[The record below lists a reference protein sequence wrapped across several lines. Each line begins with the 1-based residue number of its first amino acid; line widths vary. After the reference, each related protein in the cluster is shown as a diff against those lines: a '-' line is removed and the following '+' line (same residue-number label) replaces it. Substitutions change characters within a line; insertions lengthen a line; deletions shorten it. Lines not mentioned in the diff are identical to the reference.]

1 MGFEA
6 EPEPTSAPKL
16 SLFSLPNQSPEPTG
30 MLTPPLRPP
39 ASVPFQWEEAPG
51 KPRGGC
57 CREILSNDVA
67 RCLEL
72 PPRLLSEVKIIE
84 IPSPTTVLEG
94 PYITGRSSS
103 FSSASFSK
111 ERFSD
116 TGHSSNNNNK
126 VIGQGYFGNW
136 VKKNSSSFKG
146 FGGQSAEDN
155 IVISRSSSVSSSV
168 FMTEVVNGG
177 GGGGENFTKV
187 KITRFRRRG
196 SFLSLSN
203 TSSQLWASIYGAVK
217 QLVPWKRR
225 KINRQ
230 SKSREEEEEEE
241 ESRDKLNFTTV

>member
-30 MLTPPLRPP
+30 MSTPPLRPP

-57 CREILSNDVA
+57 CRQILSNDVA

-116 TGHSSNNNNK
+116 TGHGNNNNSK

-146 FGGQSAEDN
+146 FGHSAEDN
-155 IVISRSSSVSSSV
+155 IVISRSSSSVSSSV
-168 FMTEVVNGG
+168 F
-177 GGGGENFTKV
+177 NFTKV

-230 SKSREEEEEEE
+230 LKTREEEEEEEE
-241 ESRDKLNFTTV
+241 ESRNKLNNFTTV

>member
-57 CREILSNDVA
+57 CRKILSNDVA

-111 ERFSD
+111 ERFPD
-116 TGHSSNNNNK
+116 TGHGNNNNNNNK

-155 IVISRSSSVSSSV
+155 IVISRSSSSVSSSV
-168 FMTEVVNGG
+168 FVTEVVAGG
-177 GGGGENFTKV
+177 DENFTKV
-187 KITRFRRRG
+187 KITRFRRRRG

-203 TSSQLWASIYGAVK
+203 TSSQLW
-217 QLVPWKRR
+217 
-225 KINRQ
+225 
-230 SKSREEEEEEE
+230 
-241 ESRDKLNFTTV
+241 

>member
-57 CREILSNDVA
+57 CRQILSNDVA

-84 IPSPTTVLEG
+84 MPSPTTVLEG

-116 TGHSSNNNNK
+116 TGHGNNNNSK

-146 FGGQSAEDN
+146 FGHSAEDN
-155 IVISRSSSVSSSV
+155 IVISRSSSSVSSSV
-168 FMTEVVNGG
+168 FVNGG
-177 GGGGENFTKV
+177 GGGGGDENFTKV

-230 SKSREEEEEEE
+230 LKRREEEEEAE
-241 ESRDKLNFTTV
+241 

>member
-39 ASVPFQWEEAPG
+39 ASVPFLWEEAPG
-51 KPRGGC
+51 RPRGGC
-57 CREILSNDVA
+57 TENRSNDVA

-103 FSSASFSK
+103 FSSASFSR

-116 TGHSSNNNNK
+116 TSHHVNSK
-126 VIGQGYFGNW
+126 ATGQGYFGNW
-136 VKKNSSSFKG
+136 VKKNTSSSSFKG
-146 FGGQSAEDN
+146 FGQSTEDN
-155 IVISRSSSVSSSV
+155 IVISRCSSSVSSSA
-168 FMTEVVNGG
+168 FLTEVVVDGG
-177 GGGGENFTKV
+177 GDENFTKV

-196 SFLSLSN
+196 SFLGLSN
-203 TSSQLWASIYGAVK
+203 TSSQLW
-217 QLVPWKRR
+217 
-225 KINRQ
+225 
-230 SKSREEEEEEE
+230 
-241 ESRDKLNFTTV
+241 

>member
-6 EPEPTSAPKL
+6 EPEPEPTSAPKL

-39 ASVPFQWEEAPG
+39 ASVPFLWEEAPG
-51 KPRGGC
+51 KPRVG
-57 CREILSNDVA
+57 CRENSSNDVA

-72 PPRLLSEVKIIE
+72 PPRLLSEVKITE

-111 ERFSD
+111 ERFFD
-116 TGHSSNNNNK
+116 TSHHHHHNNNNNK

-136 VKKNSSSFKG
+136 GKKNSSSFKG
-146 FGGQSAEDN
+146 FGQSAEDN
-155 IVISRSSSVSSSV
+155 IVISRSSSSVSSSV
-168 FMTEVVNGG
+168 FLTEVFNGG
-177 GGGGENFTKV
+177 ADENFTKV

-203 TSSQLWASIYGAVK
+203 TGSQLW
-217 QLVPWKRR
+217 
-225 KINRQ
+225 
-230 SKSREEEEEEE
+230 
-241 ESRDKLNFTTV
+241 